1 MSLELAEAAADGP
14 LLSATRDERSSAS
27 EDSGVVEV
35 CESSETELADGDR
48 RLVFRVCCG
57 RALAATAG
65 DSDLPLPSTLPPPS
79 DLREAMIMILLTTL
93 HFAMPYRLKAEW
105 LFVMRKEGKVLS
117 RLWIRAST
125 YMWRNIPTS
134 WR

>member
-48 RLVFRVCCG
+48 KLVFRVCCG

-65 DSDLPLPSTLPPPS
+65 DSDLPLPNTLPPPS
-79 DLREAMIMILLTTL
+79 DLREAMI
-93 HFAMPYRLKAEW
+93 
-105 LFVMRKEGKVLS
+105 V
-117 RLWIRAST
+117 
-125 YMWRNIPTS
+125 NC
-134 WR
+134 